1 MAISEEKIVETVKQ
15 VIVEALRI
23 EPQAVTLDACLVDD
37 LGAESLD
44 FIDIA
49 FRLERTFQVELL
61 RETLLDKAAEIVGE
75 GVLEQQGAL
84 TASGAELL
92 RRRMPEVN
100 PARIPEGLPVED
112 VNRLF
117 TVRTWVRAV
126 QEVLDAQPTRCP
138 TCGAATL
145 AVTKPRHINLTLT
158 CGACGGEVSPPS
170 GEALAERWIR
180 AQCAQ
185 VLGQR

>member
-15 VIVEALRI
+15 VIGEALRI

-61 RETLLDKAAEIVGE
+61 RETFLDKAAEIIGK
-75 GVLEQQGAL
+75 GVWERQGAL
-84 TASGAELL
+84 TARGAELL

-100 PARIPEGLPVED
+100 PVHIAEGLPVEE

-117 TVRTWVRAV
+117 SVRTWVRVV

-138 TCGAATL
+138 TCGAEPL
-145 AVTKPRHINLTLT
+145 AVAKPRHINLVLT

-180 AQCAQ
+180 AQGAQ
-185 VLGQR
+185 ILGQR